1 MKRLAIIGDPE
12 FNLGFRLA
20 GVRDIFDVTSDDELV
35 QTVERILESEEI
47 GVAVIKQKKKK
58 KLPLALKRAVDES
71 VEPTFVAVGAEGG
84 AEEIR
89 EKIRKAIGVDLWK

>member
-1 MKRLAIIGDPE
+1 MKRLAVIGDPD

-20 GVRDIFDVTSDDELV
+20 GVRDIFDVTSDDELISV
-35 QTVERILESEEI
+35 VEKVLESDEI
-47 GVAVIKQKKKK
+47 GVAVIKYEFLK

-71 VEPTFVAVGAEGG
+71 VEPTFVAVGEEGG
-84 AEEIR
+84 VEEIR